1 MSVHIRIPLKEN
13 EKRRLEQI
21 QNGIYEDE
29 YKDDNT
35 PCVDW
40 DEHELAINHLIHP
53 FLNVRLLYMATHN
66 EISFYRSSL
75 KYLFSSMDDYLCQA
89 GEYREALGLKPIH
102 LLTKEDVVRYDIYA
116 SQEKSKIYKRLSN
129 SEKR

>member
-1 MSVHIRIPLKEN
+1 MSIHIRIPLNDN
-13 EKRRLEQI
+13 EKRRWEQI

-35 PCVDW
+35 SCVDW

-53 FLNVRLLYMATHN
+53 FLNVRLLYMVTHD

-89 GEYREALGLKPIH
+89 GEYREALGLKQID
-102 LLTKEDVVRYDIYA
+102 LLTKDDVVRYDRYVR
-116 SQEKSKIYKRLSN
+116 QEKSKIYQSLFDSCHK
-129 SEKR
+129 